1 MVAGFEFFL
10 FKRGGSLNSRP
21 RALDSYESYRIL
33 AEAKKTALPL
43 EKNALSSGVKC
54 SVFSV
59 YTFPVLGLSVSCTRQ
74 VVSNGVRTR

>member
-43 EKNALSSGVKC
+43 EKNALSSGCKRSLY
-54 SVFSV
+54 SVAP
-59 YTFPVLGLSVSCTRQ
+59 FPVLGVRVS
-74 VVSNGVRTR
+74 RTR